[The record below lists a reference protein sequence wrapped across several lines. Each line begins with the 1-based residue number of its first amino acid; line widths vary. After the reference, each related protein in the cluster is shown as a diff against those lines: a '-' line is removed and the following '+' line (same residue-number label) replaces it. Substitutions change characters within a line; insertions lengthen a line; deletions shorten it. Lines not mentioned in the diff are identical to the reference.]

1 MRVWSTFLSRRFLS
15 VTLATS
21 ICAGTAGNALEVLDF
36 RVVDATGTLEK
47 ALRGASVLLA
57 AEKSGTTDPQDLFAN
72 ARAEYASLM
81 GALYAR
87 GHYAPVIHVLIDGRE
102 AADIAPLDAPDRIS
116 RIDVVVEPGRV
127 FAFSRA
133 TVAPLAP
140 GTVLPKG
147 FSIGRPAESGLV
159 LESVGAAVDG
169 WRQIGHAKAAAG
181 AQDLTAD
188 HASATLSADVT
199 IAPGPRLRFGHLVIT
214 GNERMREARI
224 RAIAGLPEGAV
235 YDPDDLKRAATR
247 LRRTGVF
254 KSVTLS
260 EDETVTAPDLLGIS
274 AMLVEEKLRRISF
287 GAEIAS
293 FDGLKVNG
301 SWTHRNLLGGGERL
315 TISGE
320 VLNIGVQSGGIDYG
334 FGLTLDRPATF
345 TPDTTASFGIGLKQL
360 NETDYVAD
368 VFNLSFSLSHV
379 FSDQL
384 SARAGLSFEYS
395 GITDPT
401 GSTNYRRLAL
411 PVGATWDRRD
421 SKTDA
426 TSGFYLGAEAKPFL
440 GFGVTDSGARVTVDG
455 RAYRGFGETN
465 RFVLAARAQVGAIL
479 GASLIGTPR
488 DDLFYSG
495 GGGTVR
501 GQPYQSLGVN
511 VLMDTSNN
519 TFGTGG
525 SYFLAGSLEARAKVT
540 DTIGL
545 VGFIDVG
552 RVDAVSFFDTSGDW
566 HAGAGLGLRY
576 ATGVG
581 PVRLDLAMPV
591 GGTTGDG
598 LQIYVGLG
606 QAF

>member
-1 MRVWSTFLSRRFLS
+1 MRALSTYLSGRLLAVTVAISLS
-15 VTLATS
+15 
-21 ICAGTAGNALEVLDF
+21 AGTAGNALETLEF
-36 RVVDATGTLEK
+36 RVVDATGSLEK

-57 AEKSGTTDPQDLFAN
+57 SEKSGTTDPQDLFAN
-72 ARAEYASLM
+72 ARAEYASLL

-102 AADIAPLDAPDRIS
+102 AAEIAPLDAPDQIS
-116 RIDVVVEPGRV
+116 RIEVVVEPGRV

-133 TVAPLAP
+133 VVAPLAA

-147 FSIGRPAESGLV
+147 FSTGRAAESGLV
-159 LESVGAAVDG
+159 LEAVGAAVDG

-188 HASATLSADVT
+188 HASATLSAEVT
-199 IAPGPRLRFGHLVIT
+199 IAPGPRLRFGHLVIK

-224 RAIAGLPEGAV
+224 LAIAGLPEGAV
-235 YDPDDLKRAATR
+235 FDPDDLKRAATR

-260 EDETVTAPDLLGIS
+260 EDEAVTAPDLLGIS
-274 AMLVEEKLRRISF
+274 AMLVEEKLRRYSF

-301 SWTHRNLLGGGERL
+301 SWIHRNLLGGGERL

-320 VLNIGVQSGGIDYG
+320 VLNIGVQSGGVDYG

-345 TPDTTASFGIGLKQL
+345 TPDTTASFGLGLKQL

-368 VFNLSFSLSHV
+368 IFDLSFSLSHV

-401 GSTNYRRLAL
+401 GSTIYRRLAL
-411 PVGATWDRRD
+411 PLGVIWDKRD

-426 TSGFYLGAEAKPFL
+426 TSGIYLGVEAKPFL
-440 GFGVTDSGARVTVDG
+440 GFGVTDSGARITMDG

-465 RFVLAARAQVGAIL
+465 RFVLAARAQIGAIL

-511 VLMDTSNN
+511 VLTDSFNN
-519 TFGTGG
+519 PFGTGG
-525 SYFLAGSLEARAKVT
+525 TYFLAGSLEARARVT

-545 VGFIDVG
+545 VGFVDVG
-552 RVDAVSFFDTSGDW
+552 RVDAVSFFDASGDW
-566 HAGAGLGLRY
+566 HAGAGFGLRY

-581 PVRLDLAMPV
+581 PIRLDLALPV
-591 GGTTGDG
+591 GGTTGGG